1 MIGKKLTIEAFNQI
15 KQTIQNIF
23 DEVRTLEETKLVD
36 SSIRIKALERRFLD
50 MQSEL
55 LSCDLSDIP
64 YDAYQGLILVGDV
77 DFSNTHANIDFN
89 ILNTDSIDSITVKGC
104 NIRNLQDLHFI
115 FINEDS
121 FDENVVSE
129 YPNLFLLRTIPKEF
143 RKKYYSFSLTIEDFC
158 SLSDEQLQEVEQ
170 KGTRHISSDLPPQF
184 LRARE
189 ETRTMIDMLGLVNAV
204 TLYKENRKDY
214 QELSNLFSKN
224 SSQRTININF
234 QNYWIMDST
243 VRSALRA
250 SDSSHLKE
258 VMYQEVRKKILDTW
272 SPLELEQFTL
282 QFIEENE
289 DIFLLHHTL
298 PDDLREKYYHRQLT
312 YQDLSENIEFLKDSP
327 YTYFLKY
334 PHEKQVIEKI
344 GLDIFSYLLQHYKS
358 VMDHLQAVGAL
369 ESIQNYTYE
378 NIINRFPQMI
388 ALRLHEENPRY
399 DIGSRAI
406 VLPDWAQPLNYKIV
420 PGYQKFDDLFTYD
433 NHTLIANHGQQIFLY
448 MLGSNQTER
457 LEVIKSIIE
466 FEKKYLFFQ
475 NYEKLYN
482 VDFGSAISII
492 GINMPSDMLNSNIYS
507 TFEEFFFD
515 YLDKQRSHNGIPY
528 ERIFDDSVRV
538 VYPDLFISKNC
549 PQELQDAFYTNQITA
564 EILQKYRDDIP
575 ELLGKRFTIPAQ
587 YAYRGIRNIN
597 HIDIDG
603 DFSNIINQEQ
613 FLHLVATY
621 GPFPFSIGVNGKKS
635 SLPQEKIEK
644 VFYEGIYQNIVSN
657 NIIYKKLEAIPLF
670 KSAYPQLF
678 LEDNVPKEIQDAF
691 YNKKINGD
699 FIKSNPDLLKYFT
712 NTNISFGFED
722 HLEFFNE
729 LYIEEE
735 ISEQNRRHLFIYGEL
750 QKIDTD
756 METLDIIK
764 DYIKN
769 HEYNEEKIAKVVKLA
784 ERAVH
789 SNSKDIRTLSGSII
803 ASVVDLENPEES
815 FEKIESVFIQNNL
828 PFFVKVYSCFQI
840 LNSNLENFDFSSTSR
855 VAPEL
860 KEDSLPMVG
869 LGKIPNDRRFQIIYN
884 DLLRIT
890 YSSNNRDFQNYLRNI
905 EFGNEC
911 YNQIVEGKFDISILT
926 NREQRELLSFAE
938 HLETLYRNTQVGK
951 QQDINFDGL
960 SLDKKIKI
968 FGDFFSPNERYQL
981 KDRIIRSFCFFAGIT
996 SFDQLES
1003 LTENIHRKADRRGRR
1018 YAKQLQQQPFC
1029 FEVGD
1034 FVRGIGDYSIL
1045 GSSFQH
1051 GNVSKEF
1058 LTTFVG
1064 KKTKSD
1070 TTPFDIDLSYVDKEG
1085 DIFHT
1090 VADSPTGFGF
1100 GNVFII
1106 LKHDNPNI
1114 NITRD
1119 KDGNLTGNS
1128 YDSMKIEV
1136 FGTKTDLGGYE
1147 THWGARTGLSFSDVD
1162 YILYKKKNR
1171 INEENPYDA
1180 NGNVQYLPSDD
1191 TELDY
1196 DDLAAI
1202 KFEIARNGVY
1212 IPVIDFSGKLI
1223 YTEDEYDN
1231 LRSKMQG
1238 LSYYGMEEYTMS
1250 SSLKSEEI
1258 EQIVQT
1264 IPQIEQDNA
1273 IKRQAIDKV
1282 IGEALS
1288 SLGITLKG
1296 EIDHKLETGTA
1307 EFIDTGSTGRNT
1319 NILGKGDF
1327 DFIMRLDNSIMS
1339 DVEKLTEV
1347 KDKLLQALG
1356 EEHRNET
1363 VNGNFR
1369 FKNVYIDGLDEPIDI
1384 DISFIQKTDKMDYSS
1399 DESLRDRLRSIKE
1412 QHPEDYDFVLANIIN
1427 AKEVLK
1433 EGEVYK
1439 KQQGGIG
1446 GIGIE
1451 NWILQHGGSFQEA
1464 ATSFLEAAQG
1474 KTLSEFQTAYP
1485 IWDFGENHYADEKGF
1500 YKYDNFISNLT
1511 EEGYTK
1517 MQWQLSNYLEKRKS
1531 KNELKAMVGENSMGQ
1546 AVTHSSTVAI

>member
-1 MIGKKLTIEAFNQI
+1 M
-15 KQTIQNIF
+15 
-23 DEVRTLEETKLVD
+23 
-36 SSIRIKALERRFLD
+36 RIVVASATF
-50 MQSEL
+50 
-55 LSCDLSDIP
+55 
-64 YDAYQGLILVGDV
+64 
-77 DFSNTHANIDFN
+77 
-89 ILNTDSIDSITVKGC
+89 
-104 NIRNLQDLHFI
+104 FI
-115 FINEDS
+115 
-121 FDENVVSE
+121 
-129 YPNLFLLRTIPKEF
+129 
-143 RKKYYSFSLTIEDFC
+143 
-158 SLSDEQLQEVEQ
+158 
-170 KGTRHISSDLPPQF
+170 
-184 LRARE
+184 
-189 ETRTMIDMLGLVNAV
+189 M
-204 TLYKENRKDY
+204 
-214 QELSNLFSKN
+214 
-224 SSQRTININF
+224 
-234 QNYWIMDST
+234 
-243 VRSALRA
+243 
-250 SDSSHLKE
+250 
-258 VMYQEVRKKILDTW
+258 
-272 SPLELEQFTL
+272 
-282 QFIEENE
+282 
-289 DIFLLHHTL
+289 
-298 PDDLREKYYHRQLT
+298 
-312 YQDLSENIEFLKDSP
+312 
-327 YTYFLKY
+327 
-334 PHEKQVIEKI
+334 
-344 GLDIFSYLLQHYKS
+344 
-358 VMDHLQAVGAL
+358 
-369 ESIQNYTYE
+369 
-378 NIINRFPQMI
+378 
-388 ALRLHEENPRY
+388 
-399 DIGSRAI
+399 
-406 VLPDWAQPLNYKIV
+406 
-420 PGYQKFDDLFTYD
+420 
-433 NHTLIANHGQQIFLY
+433 
-448 MLGSNQTER
+448 
-457 LEVIKSIIE
+457 
-466 FEKKYLFFQ
+466 
-475 NYEKLYN
+475 
-482 VDFGSAISII
+482 
-492 GINMPSDMLNSNIYS
+492 
-507 TFEEFFFD
+507 
-515 YLDKQRSHNGIPY
+515 
-528 ERIFDDSVRV
+528 
-538 VYPDLFISKNC
+538 
-549 PQELQDAFYTNQITA
+549 
-564 EILQKYRDDIP
+564 
-575 ELLGKRFTIPAQ
+575 
-587 YAYRGIRNIN
+587 
-597 HIDIDG
+597 
-603 DFSNIINQEQ
+603 FSNIINQEQ
-613 FLHLVATY
+613 FLNLVATY
-621 GPFPFSIGVNGKKS
+621 GPFPFSIGINGKKS
-635 SLPQEKIEK
+635 SFPQEEIEK
-644 VFYEGIYQNIVSN
+644 VFYEGIYQNVVSN

-691 YNKKINGD
+691 YNKKINRD

-803 ASVVDLENPEES
+803 ASVVDLENSEES

-869 LGKIPNDRRFQIIYN
+869 LGKTPNDRRFQIIYN

-1090 VADSPTGFGF
+1090 VSDSPTGFGF

-1223 YTEDEYDN
+1223 YTENEYDN

-1250 SSLKSEEI
+1250 SSLRSEDI

-1264 IPQIEQDNA
+1264 IPQIEYDNA

-1327 DFIMRLDNSIMS
+1327 DFIVRLDNSIMS
-1339 DVEKLTEV
+1339 DGEKLTEV

-1369 FKNVYIDGLDEPIDI
+1369 FKNVSIDGLEEPIDI

-1485 IWDFGENHYADEKGF
+1485 IWDFGKNHYADEKGF

-1517 MQWQLSNYLEKRKS
+1517 MQQQLSNYLEKRKS
-1531 KNELKAMVGENSMGQ
+1531 KNELKVMVGENSMGQ
-1546 AVTHSSTVAI
+1546 AATHSSTVAI